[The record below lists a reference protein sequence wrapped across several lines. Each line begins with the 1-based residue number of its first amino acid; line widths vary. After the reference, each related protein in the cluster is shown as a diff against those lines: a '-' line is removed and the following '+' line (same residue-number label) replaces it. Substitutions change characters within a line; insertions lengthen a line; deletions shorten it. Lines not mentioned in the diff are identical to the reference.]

1 VLNNKVSDGCVV
13 ETSDH
18 VKVTLRYSMRVNFE
32 AEPTRWFEVENYVKF
47 LCDHVRSVLKGQVK
61 KLSIETF
68 YAASVDAVRDVIL
81 GKPDDKG
88 QRSGMRFP
96 ENGMHVTDVEVLN
109 VVIGDDR
116 IAQLLNQ
123 AQHEAVES
131 NITLLRSQR
140 SLDVTKKQEDLSR
153 QEAEAKT
160 LTAKRISEL
169 EVEQAISRLK
179 VALTAIEGE
188 TKQHEERKK
197 ATIAKVASVEVDHQA
212 NLSRERAAAAV
223 KREIEAALQTL
234 RLEAMRAEADVTV
247 RRFEAAQ
254 HGFSEA
260 LLTLSNHD
268 VLVKVAEAMSVQSF
282 VGGKTLTD
290 VVDRIFAGTPLEG
303 LMERI
308 KARAATTNGG
318 GTLPP
323 APPTTPTSP
332 ATPARR

>member
-1 VLNNKVSDGCVV
+1 
-13 ETSDH
+13 
-18 VKVTLRYSMRVNFE
+18 
-32 AEPTRWFEVENYVKF
+32 
-47 LCDHVRSVLKGQVK
+47 
-61 KLSIETF
+61 
-68 YAASVDAVRDVIL
+68 
-81 GKPDDKG
+81 
-88 QRSGMRFP
+88 
-96 ENGMHVTDVEVLN
+96 
-109 VVIGDDR
+109 
-116 IAQLLNQ
+116 
-123 AQHEAVES
+123 
-131 NITLLRSQR
+131 
-140 SLDVTKKQEDLSR
+140 
-153 QEAEAKT
+153 
-160 LTAKRISEL
+160 
-169 EVEQAISRLK
+169 
-179 VALTAIEGE
+179 
-188 TKQHEERKK
+188 
-197 ATIAKVASVEVDHQA
+197 
-212 NLSRERAAAAV
+212 
-223 KREIEAALQTL
+223 
-234 RLEAMRAEADVTV
+234 MRAEADVTV

>member
-1 VLNNKVSDGCVV
+1 
-13 ETSDH
+13 
-18 VKVTLRYSMRVNFE
+18 
-32 AEPTRWFEVENYVKF
+32 
-47 LCDHVRSVLKGQVK
+47 
-61 KLSIETF
+61 
-68 YAASVDAVRDVIL
+68 
-81 GKPDDKG
+81 
-88 QRSGMRFP
+88 
-96 ENGMHVTDVEVLN
+96 VLN
-109 VVIGDDR
+109 VIIGDDR

-140 SLDVTKKQEDLSR
+140 NLDVTKKQEDLSR

-160 LTAKRISEL
+160 QTAKRVSEL

-197 ATIAKVASVEVDHQA
+197 AAIAKVASVDIDHQA
-212 NLSRERAAAAV
+212 NLAREKAGAAV

-234 RLEAMRAEADVTV
+234 KLEAMKAEADVTV

-254 HGFSEA
+254 NGFSEA

-290 VVDRIFAGTPLEG
+290 VVDRIFAGTPLAG
-303 LMERI
+303 IMERI
-308 KARAATTNGG
+308 KTRAATSNGDG
-318 GTLPP
+318 ALPP
-323 APPTTPTSP
+323 PTP